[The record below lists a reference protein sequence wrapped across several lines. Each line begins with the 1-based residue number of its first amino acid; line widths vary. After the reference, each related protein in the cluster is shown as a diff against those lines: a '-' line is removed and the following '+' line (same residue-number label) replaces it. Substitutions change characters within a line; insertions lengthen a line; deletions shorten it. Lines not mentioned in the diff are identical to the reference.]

1 MISLYVP
8 GRGPLHR
15 MPAGLKLG
23 GFAALALAVSFLPA
37 SWWAAA
43 GLLALPP
50 VVFAAAGLG
59 WRLLARDARL
69 LVMLLAFLVVTQ
81 LVFLEPVQA
90 ATNTARVLSLV
101 LLAQAVTRTTP
112 VEGVL
117 GAAEALFGPLRR
129 FGVRPDR
136 IGLALALTLAA
147 VGQLGLSI
155 RQVREAQRS
164 RGVRAGAWAW
174 VVPVLV
180 LSLQHADDVGDALV
194 ARGQS

>member
-8 GRGPLHR
+8 GNGPLHR
-15 MPAGLKLG
+15 CPAGVKLA
-23 GFAALALAVSFLPA
+23 GFALLALVVSFLPA

-43 GLLALPP
+43 ALLALPP
-50 VVFAAAGLG
+50 LVFAVSGLG

-69 LVMLLAFLVVTQ
+69 LGVLLVFLVVTQ
-81 LVFLEPVQA
+81 LIFLEPVQA

-112 VEGVL
+112 TEGVI
-117 GAAEALFGPLRR
+117 GSAERLFGPLRHL
-129 FGVRPDR
+129 GVRPER
-136 IGLALALTLAA
+136 IGLALALALAA

-164 RGVRAGAWAW
+164 RGVRVGPWAW

-180 LSLQHADDVGDALV
+180 LSLKHADDVGDALV
-194 ARGQS
+194 ARGLD